1 MTKACT
7 IRWLLFGL
15 YLAVAGC
22 ATVPGEGEDEVSVE
36 QERDTTTTIEDD
48 GTIRHSVPD
57 RTVALLWERSERAR
71 REDRIE
77 DAIGSLE
84 RALQISPEDPV
95 LWSRMAE
102 LQLLRGEYAVAEN
115 LAVIPGRVG
124 GRGRAARRS
133 GVRGGVHV
141 CRCLI
146 PPPVNEARF
155 SLRRSRFAPAVRFV
169 LPDLFGPFRDDRN
182 PATTAGFQSWS
193 ISSVESYRP
202 DNRRGT
208 WAFPPRSRSVLAA
221 TFFGDRRARVR
232 R

>member
-22 ATVPGEGEDEVSVE
+22 ATMPGEDEVSVE

-57 RTVALLWERSERAR
+57 RTVALLWERAERAR

-102 LQLLRGEYAVAEN
+102 LQLMRGEFAVAEN
-115 LAVIPGRVG
+115 LAAKSNALADDQRLL
-124 GRGRAARRS
+124 RYRNWL
-133 GVRGGVHV
+133 
-141 CRCLI
+141 LI
-146 PPPVNEARF
+146 AEARK
-155 SLRRSRFAPAVRFV
+155 
-169 LPDLFGPFRDDRN
+169 
-182 PATTAGFQSWS
+182 
-193 ISSVESYRP
+193 
-202 DNRRGT
+202 RRGDDEG
-208 WAFPPRSRSVLAA
+208 AQ
-221 TFFGDRRARVR
+221 RARAEAER
-232 R
+232 YGGP